1 MSPRPGH
8 ERFTGPTLPAQ
19 RRYEALR
26 AYFVEE
32 ASAGE
37 VAERLGY
44 TKASVQTLVS
54 QYRDGDLG
62 DLFASSRPG
71 PKRQPKKDAA
81 RELVIAL
88 RRQRHG
94 LDEIVAE
101 LVRAGTPLSR
111 TAVWEILGEA
121 GLARMPKPA
130 AAAKPSPGPER
141 LAAPKVRVLADDQW
155 PEADSVQTAHA
166 GLFLLIG
173 ELVALDL
180 PGLVKAAGW
189 PSTSQLQALRSV
201 LSLIALKL
209 CGRRRRS
216 HVRDI
221 VHDPALGTFAG
232 LNVLPKT
239 WHLGTYSYRTQ
250 RAQQVAFFEALQ
262 PRLRDAGL
270 LGESGLN
277 LDFHTIMSYGE
288 DTILDKHYVP
298 RRSQR
303 TRSVLT
309 FIAQDGEQRTI
320 LYANAELTARQQS
333 GEVIEF
339 CRFYERTHGTLP
351 KLLVFDQKAHHPGA
365 PRRARRARR
374 RLHHAPAAL
383 PETDR
388 HARRARRARAWTKT
402 RLDRAG
408 KHRNVTYHEDA
419 VTINGR
425 ALRQIAVNGLGREQ
439 ATLILTNQH
448 APTVKQLIERYGQR
462 WGIENQLAEQIRA
475 FHLDSLCSQVP
486 LAVDFDV
493 ALTILADLTY
503 RRFAKGLHPAYHNQT
518 PDTIR
523 SHLTDG
529 IGELRFSPRTR
540 RSPPQTP
547 HPHPRPTRRRL
558 PRPPHRSPLVGRTH
572 PQLQLPRLTPKSS
585 AQLPHR
591 ESRLVTRNRSGNAD
605 GSLAARTN
613 GASMASRPA
622 PTTNGN
628 HSPPVQHPTAPPAFG
643 RPPPDRTQARTVAPR
658 VA

>member
-1 MSPRPGH
+1 M
-8 ERFTGPTLPAQ
+8 
-19 RRYEALR
+19 
-26 AYFVEE
+26 
-32 ASAGE
+32 
-37 VAERLGY
+37 
-44 TKASVQTLVS
+44 
-54 QYRDGDLG
+54 
-62 DLFASSRPG
+62 
-71 PKRQPKKDAA
+71 
-81 RELVIAL
+81 
-88 RRQRHG
+88 
-94 LDEIVAE
+94 
-101 LVRAGTPLSR
+101 
-111 TAVWEILGEA
+111 
-121 GLARMPKPA
+121 
-130 AAAKPSPGPER
+130 
-141 LAAPKVRVLADDQW
+141 
-155 PEADSVQTAHA
+155 
-166 GLFLLIG
+166 
-173 ELVALDL
+173 
-180 PGLVKAAGW
+180 
-189 PSTSQLQALRSV
+189 
-201 LSLIALKL
+201 
-209 CGRRRRS
+209 
-216 HVRDI
+216 RDI

-232 LNVLPKT
+232 LSVLPKT

-351 KLLVFDQKAHHPGA
+351 KLLVFDQKLTTQAHLAELDELGVDFITLRQRSPKLIA
-365 PRRARRARR
+365 T
-374 RLHHAPAAL
+374 LAAL
-383 PETDR
+383 N
-388 HARRARRARAWTKT
+388 ALAWTKT

-419 VTINGR
+419 VTINDR
-425 ALRQIAVNGLGREQ
+425 ALRQIAVTGLGREQ

-475 FHLDSLCSQVP
+475 SHLDSLCSQVP

-493 ALTILADLTY
+493 ALTILADLTN

-529 IGELRFSPRTR
+529 IGELRFSPGHVEVRLKRRTHTPALLDAGYHDR
-540 RSPPQTP
+540 RTEVPWWD
-547 HPHPRPTRRRL
+547 
-558 PRPPHRSPLVGRTH
+558 GRT
-572 PQLQLPRLTPKSS
+572 LSYRF
-585 AQLPHR
+585 
-591 ESRLVTRNRSGNAD
+591 
-605 GSLAARTN
+605 
-613 GASMASRPA
+613 PA
-622 PTTNGN
+622 
-628 HSPPVQHPTAPPAFG
+628 
-643 RPPPDRTQARTVAPR
+643 
-658 VA
+658 